1 MSTEKPQGR
10 EQRRLAPALRRRRV
24 PIGIAGAAAV
34 GLALVAVGPVGAE
47 PADKDKDGA
56 SAPSQHVRPVKP
68 GPLAA
73 PPQVKGLDFLL
84 GTFACSYAPPPGSK
98 PATMTM
104 TTKRAMGGHYY
115 YTDATMQ
122 PGDVVGR
129 ATFGWDPVA
138 KKFIN
143 QYHDNWGSHGNYAA
157 EPWKDGHLVFNG
169 ALSQVVKPSPTGETT
184 GVPIDLRDDYQV
196 VNRNHF
202 TNHQTMTFSDGT
214 VLRGSYD
221 CRRK

>member
-1 MSTEKPQGR
+1 MSTETSKGR
-10 EQRRLAPALRRRRV
+10 ERRRLAPALRRRRV
-24 PIGIAGAAAV
+24 PIAIAGAAAV
-34 GLALVAVGPVGAE
+34 GLALFAVGPVGAE
-47 PADKDKDGA
+47 PADHGA
-56 SAPSQHVRPVKP
+56 ADSPAQHVKHKP
-68 GPLAA
+68 RTLPA
-73 PPQVKGLDFLL
+73 PPQIRGLDFLL
-84 GTFACSYAPPPGSK
+84 GTFSCDYAPPPGSK

-143 QYHDNWGSHGNYAA
+143 QYHDNWGSNGNYSAA
-157 EPWKDGHLVFNG
+157 PWKDGHLIFSG
-169 ALSQVVKPSPTGETT
+169 ALSQVVKPSPSGETS
-184 GVPIDLRDDYQV
+184 GVPIDLQDDYEV
-196 VNRNHF
+196 VNKNHF
-202 TNHQTMTFSDGT
+202 TNHQTMTFADGT
-214 VLRGSYD
+214 VLKGSYD

>member
-1 MSTEKPQGR
+1 MDTEKPEGQ
-10 EQRRLAPALRRRRV
+10 ERRLARALWRRRV
-24 PIGIAGAAAV
+24 PIGITSAAAV
-34 GLALVAVGPVGAE
+34 GLALLAVGPVGAE
-47 PADKDKDGA
+47 TANKSEA
-56 SAPSQHVRPVKP
+56 AAQSQHSQPKKP
-68 GPLAA
+68 RTLPA
-73 PPQVKGLDFLL
+73 PPQVRGLDFLL
-84 GTFACSYAPPPGSK
+84 GTFTCDYAPPPGSK

-143 QYHDNWGSHGNYAA
+143 QYHDNWGSSANYAA
-157 EPWKDGHLVFNG
+157 GPWKDGHLVFTG
-169 ALSQVVKPSPTGETT
+169 RLSQVVKPSPTGETT

-196 VNRNHF
+196 VNKNHF
-202 TNHQTMTFSDGT
+202 TNEQRMTFSDGT
-214 VLRGSYD
+214 VLTGSYD